1 MLSIL
6 RVQPQRCHQC
16 QVHDWHQCRS
26 KHPGSTAR
34 LGSDVFQS
42 LVPVRALHF
51 GMWEKMKMA
60 VSFKCKIVLQ
70 LYAKKL

>member
-34 LGSDVFQS
+34 GSDVES
-42 LVPVRALHF
+42 LVPVGALHF
-51 GMWEKMKMA
+51 LGCGEKEGGTG
-60 VSFKCKIVLQ
+60 S
-70 LYAKKL
+70 